1 MTALSLVSA
10 AAALGGWLLLL
21 RHALSRSVGTLA
33 LVLLLPGYAPWYA
46 FSQFEHLRKGAV
58 LAAWL
63 GGHGL
68 CAMAL
73 AHRLSPPV

>member
-1 MTALSLVSA
+1 MTALALVAS
-10 AAALGGWLLLL
+10 AAALGGWFLLL
-21 RHALSRSVGTLA
+21 RHAWSRSVGTFA

-46 FSQFEHLRKGAV
+46 FSQFEHVRKGPV

-68 CAMAL
+68 CAMVFSQL
-73 AHRLSPPV
+73 LVNP

>member
-1 MTALSLVSA
+1 MTALALLSA
-10 AAALGGWLLLL
+10 VAALGGWLLLL
-21 RHALSRSVGTLA
+21 RHAFSRSVGTFA

-46 FSQFEHLRKGAV
+46 FSQFEHAKKGAV

-73 AHRLSPPV
+73 TRWLVPLT